1 MREVRKRYTRLAALV
16 ASALLVAACGSAEV
30 DGGAGGD
37 ATGEA
42 TGGTTGEAT
51 DGSTAAGGDGQTFA
65 TVVKLT
71 GVAWFDRM
79 QEGVAQFDDEHPNI
93 NAFQQGPAQADS
105 AQQVQVIQD
114 LIAQGVDALSVV
126 PFQPDAVEP
135 VLQQAQDAG
144 ITVLTHEAPNAEN
157 VSYDLEAFRNEAY
170 GVHLMDE
177 LAERMG
183 EEGKYAVMVGSLT
196 SATHNAWVDAAIAHQ
211 EENYPDMQ
219 MVGDKIETTD
229 DTQTAYQKTQ
239 ELLSAHPDLKGI
251 QGSSAVDV
259 VGAGQAIEEA
269 GLADS
274 TAVVGTSVPSNVQEL
289 LPSGA
294 VDLISFWDPAA
305 AGYALNAAARMLVD
319 GETIETGTDLGIEGY
334 NEVEVDGKVIYGNDA
349 WIDVTE
355 ENLDEYD
362 F

>member
-1 MREVRKRYTRLAALV
+1 MRLLRKRFTALSVVAAGALV
-16 ASALLVAACGSAEV
+16 LGACGTAEV
-30 DGGAGGD
+30 DEQAGGATTEPGD
-37 ATGEA
+37 GQEGDTDEA
-42 TGGTTGEAT
+42 
-51 DGSTAAGGDGQTFA
+51 DAGGDGQMTFA
-65 TVVKLT
+65 TVVKLI

-79 QEGVAQFDDEHPNI
+79 EQGVSDFDAEHDDI
-93 NAFQQGPAQADS
+93 DAFQQGPAQADS

-114 LIAQGVDALSVV
+114 LIAQGVDALGVV

-157 VSYDLEAFRNEAY
+157 VSYDIEAFRNDAY

-177 LAERMG
+177 LASRMG

-211 EENYPDMQ
+211 EETYPDMQ
-219 MVGDKIETTD
+219 QVGDKIETTD

-269 GLADS
+269 GLSDD

-289 LPSGA
+289 VPGGA

-305 AGYALNAAARMLVD
+305 AGYAMNAAARMLVE
-319 GETIETGTDLGIEGY
+319 GETIETGTDLGVEGY
-334 NEVEVDGKVIYGNDA
+334 NEVEVDGTVIYGNNA

-355 ENLDEYD
+355 DNLDEFD